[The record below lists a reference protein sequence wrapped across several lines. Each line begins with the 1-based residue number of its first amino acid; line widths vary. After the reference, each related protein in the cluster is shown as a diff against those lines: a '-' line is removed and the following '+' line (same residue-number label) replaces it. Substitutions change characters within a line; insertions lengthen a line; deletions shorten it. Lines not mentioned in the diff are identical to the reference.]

1 MTRIDFYV
9 LPELRLDAREHFA
22 ARLAAKAFRQGHR
35 SLIQVADD
43 ASVDRLTTLLWEE
56 PRNAF
61 LGHERLGAPGGDH
74 RAPVVL
80 ATGRELAQMDS
91 AALPIHDLLINLELE
106 VPARF
111 AAFDRV
117 AEIIC
122 QEETVRDAGRASYRF
137 YRERGYPLHHH
148 DLAARQTSGST

>member
-35 SLIQVADD
+35 SLIQVAFD
-43 ASVDRLTTLLWEE
+43 ADIARLSTLLWEE

-61 LGHERLGAPGGDH
+61 LGHEPLGATGIDN

-80 ATGRELAQMDS
+80 ATGRALAQMDP
-91 AALPIHDLLINLELE
+91 AALPLNDLLINLELE
-106 VPARF
+106 IPARF

-117 AEIIC
+117 AEIVC
-122 QEETVRDAGRASYRF
+122 QDETVRNAGRTSYRF

-148 DLAARQTSGST
+148 DIGARQTSGPP

>member
-43 ASVDRLTTLLWEE
+43 ADVARLTALLWET
-56 PRNAF
+56 PHNAF
-61 LGHERLGAPGGDH
+61 LGHERLGTPGVDH

-80 ATGRELAQMDS
+80 ATGQELAQMDP

-106 VPARF
+106 IPARF

-122 QEETVRDAGRASYRF
+122 QDEKVRDAGRTSYRF

-148 DLAARQTSGST
+148 DLGARQTSGPT

>member
-22 ARLAAKAFRQGHR
+22 ARLAAKAFRQGQR

-43 ASVDRLTTLLWEE
+43 ASVERLSTLLWEQ

-61 LGHERLGAPGGDH
+61 LGHARLGAPGVDQ

-80 ATGRELAQMDS
+80 AAGSELAQLDPAS
-91 AALPIHDLLINLELE
+91 LPVHDLLINLELE

-122 QEETVRDAGRASYRF
+122 QDEKVRDAGRVSYRF

-148 DLAARQTSGST
+148 DLARRQASGPT

>member
-22 ARLAAKAFRQGHR
+22 TRLAAKAFRQGHR

-43 ASVDRLTTLLWEE
+43 AGLARLEALLWEE
-56 PRNAF
+56 PRGAF
-61 LGHERLGAPGGDH
+61 LGHARVGSSGVVQ

-80 ATGRELAQMDS
+80 AKGGELASLDP
-91 AALPIHDLLINLELE
+91 AALPVHDLLINLELD

-122 QEETVRDAGRASYRF
+122 QDDEVRDAGRLSYRF

-148 DLAARQTSGST
+148 DLAGRRTPGPT

>member
-1 MTRIDFYV
+1 MTRIDFYL
-9 LPELRLDAREHFA
+9 LPDLRLDAREQFA
-22 ARLAAKAFRQGHR
+22 ARLAAKAFRQGLR
-35 SLIQVADD
+35 SLIQVSDE
-43 ASVDRLTTLLWEE
+43 ASVERLDATLWEE
-56 PRNAF
+56 PRGAF
-61 LGHERLGAPGGDH
+61 LGHARMGANCAG

-80 ATGRELAQMDS
+80 A
-91 AALPIHDLLINLELE
+91 AAPEVQAIDPADLPTHDLLINLELE

-122 QEETVRDAGRASYRF
+122 QDEGVRRAGRASYRF

-148 DLAARQTSGST
+148 ELG

>member
-9 LPELRLDAREHFA
+9 LPDLRLDAREHFA

-35 SLIQVADD
+35 SLIQLADA
-43 ASVDRLTTLLWEE
+43 ASVERLAALLWEE

-61 LGHERLGAPGGDH
+61 LGHGRLGGPAVDR
-74 RAPVVL
+74 RAPVLL
-80 ATGRELAQMDS
+80 AAGHEVAELDP

-106 VPARF
+106 IPARF

-122 QEETVRDAGRASYRF
+122 QDEKVRDAGRTSYRF

-148 DLAARQTSGST
+148 DLAKRQTSGAT

>member
-9 LPELRLDAREHFA
+9 LPALRLDAREHFA

-43 ASVDRLTTLLWEE
+43 ASIARLDALLWEA

-61 LGHERLGAPGGDH
+61 LGHARLDTRGVDH
-74 RAPVVL
+74 RAPVIL
-80 ATGRELAQMDS
+80 ATGDELLRMDP
-91 AALPIHDLLINLELE
+91 AALPIHDLLINLELD
-106 VPARF
+106 VPSRF

-122 QEETVRDAGRASYRF
+122 QDERVRDAGRVNYRF

-148 DLAARQTSGST
+148 DLAERQTTEST

>member
-43 ASVDRLTTLLWEE
+43 TAVERLQALLWEE

-61 LGHERLGAPGGDH
+61 LGHARLGEAGIDQ

-80 ATGRELAQMDS
+80 AAGRELAQVDP
-91 AALPIHDLLINLELE
+91 AALPVHDLLINLELE
-106 VPARF
+106 IPARF

-122 QEETVRDAGRASYRF
+122 QDEQVRDAGRVSYRF

-148 DLAARQTSGST
+148 DLAERQASGST

>member
-22 ARLAAKAFRQGHR
+22 VRLAAKAFRQGHR

-43 ASVDRLTTLLWEE
+43 AGVERLAARLWDE

-61 LGHERLGAPGGDH
+61 LGHARLGAPGIDH

-80 ATGRELAQMDS
+80 AAQRELAQMDP
-91 AALPIHDLLINLELE
+91 AALPVHDLLINLELD

-122 QEETVRDAGRASYRF
+122 QDEKVRDAGRVNYRF

-148 DLAARQTSGST
+148 DLARRQAREST

>member
-1 MTRIDFYV
+1 MTRIDFYL
-9 LPELRLDAREHFA
+9 LPDLRLDAREQFA
-22 ARLAAKAFRQGHR
+22 ARLAAKAFRQGLR
-35 SLIQVADD
+35 SLIQVADASSVERLD
-43 ASVDRLTTLLWEE
+43 ALLWEE
-56 PRNAF
+56 PRGAF
-61 LGHERLGAPGGDH
+61 LGHVRMGAACAG

-80 ATGRELAQMDS
+80 AAAPEIMDIEP
-91 AALPIHDLLINLELE
+91 ADLPTHDLLINLELE

-122 QEETVRDAGRASYRF
+122 QDEAVRSAGRASYRF

-148 DLAARQTSGST
+148 ELG

>member
-9 LPELRLDAREHFA
+9 LPDLRLDAREHFA

-35 SLIQVADD
+35 SLIQLADD
-43 ASVDRLTTLLWEE
+43 RSVERLAALLWEQ

-61 LGHERLGAPGGDH
+61 LGHARLGETGIDQ

-80 ATGRELAQMDS
+80 AAGRELAERDP
-91 AALPIHDLLINLELE
+91 ATLPVHDLLINLELE

-122 QEETVRDAGRASYRF
+122 QDEAVRDAGRMNYRY

-148 DLAARQTSGST
+148 DLARGKA

>member
-9 LPELRLDAREHFA
+9 LPALRLDAREQFA

-43 ASVDRLTTLLWEE
+43 AGVERLAALLWEE

-61 LGHERLGAPGGDH
+61 LGHARLGTAGIDH

-80 ATGRELAQMDS
+80 AAGQALSRMDPAS
-91 AALPIHDLLINLELE
+91 LPVHDLLINLELE

-122 QEETVRDAGRASYRF
+122 QDETVRAAGRASYRY

-148 DLAARQTSGST
+148 DLAARKTSEST